1 MDFRILDSVKS
12 TSGKCLSE
20 YLISSFSYKKYI
32 GLKHTEYM
40 HLSKWLY
47 SSLIDKL
54 KKYTPANRMQ
64 TWPQTDHNLYLIELI
79 TLKSSSQL
87 FSQDGVKRLKSVIY
101 L

>member
-1 MDFRILDSVKS
+1 M
-12 TSGKCLSE
+12 
-20 YLISSFSYKKYI
+20 
-32 GLKHTEYM
+32 EYM

-64 TWPQTDHNLYLIELI
+64 TWPQIGHYLYFIELI

-87 FSQDGVKRLKSVIY
+87 FSHKMVSKD
-101 L
+101 